1 MTTGL
6 QIGRYEVLRLLG
18 TGGMAQVY
26 LAQDTLIRRQVAVK
40 LLSPQFAHNERLQRR
55 FMAEAQMVAGLEN
68 PYIVPVYDFGEHEE
82 RPFIVMRYM
91 PHGTLA
97 DRIAEGPLSLQATA
111 VILKRLCIAL
121 HDAHAQGIVHRDLK
135 PSNVLFDQRNDS
147 FLADFGI
154 AKALEGGGMTTS
166 GIIGTPAYMSPEQAR
181 GVDEIDGRS
190 DIYSL
195 GILIF
200 EMLTGRQPYEA
211 DTPMAVALKHITE
224 PPPRIEAVMPGLP
237 PGLGPLITQAMAKE
251 PDDRFLDTLE
261 LADAFD
267 EILTGST
274 SATAMRDIPLPA
286 LRTQPRL
293 DKPLSAGMA
302 AQAASPPP
310 PLPMDSTDREF
321 EAIPSNVL
329 GGHSA
334 PVLALAT
341 YPARLLWASGSA
353 DHRVLVWDG
362 DSRAV
367 RHVLSGH
374 IGPVQALA
382 FSPDGG
388 LLASGSDDH
397 SVRVWRS
404 DTGHLVYALEGL
416 PTIVTALAFSPDYQ
430 LLAVAG
436 DDGTVYLYQAATG
449 QRVNELRGHRDW
461 VRGVTFSPG
470 GALLASA
477 SGDQTVYLWDV
488 ASGQPVRALSGRGG
502 TMWCAV
508 FISEDQILT
517 GSHRG
522 LIQHWELATGR
533 CMQTIQG
540 PPTGVWSLLVV
551 TNTRFLT
558 AGFDNNIREWDL
570 AKGSIQQ
577 TYSGHTRWVRRL
589 ALTGK
594 PGQFI
599 SASDDQTLR
608 VWQLIE

>member
-26 LAQDTLIRRQVAVK
+26 LAQDTLMRRQVAVK
-40 LLSPQFAHNERLQRR
+40 LLSPQFAHNVRLRQR
-55 FMAEAQMVAGLEN
+55 FLTEAQMVAGLEN
-68 PYIVPVYDFGEHEE
+68 PYIVPVYDFGEYEE

-97 DRIAEGPLSLQATA
+97 DRIAKGPLSLHATA
-111 VILKRLCIAL
+111 VILKRLCLAL

-135 PSNVLFDQRNDS
+135 PSNVLFDQRDDS

-181 GVDEIDGRS
+181 GMDQIDGRS

-224 PPPRIEAVMPGLP
+224 PPPRIEDVMPSLP
-237 PGLGPLITQAMAKE
+237 PGLGPLITQVMAKE
-251 PDDRFLDTLE
+251 PADRFADTVD
-261 LADAFD
+261 LADAF
-267 EILTGST
+267 EGILTGST
-274 SATAMRDIPLPA
+274 SATVMRDMPPPA
-286 LRTQPRL
+286 PRTQPRSE
-293 DKPLSAGMA
+293 KPLSARVT
-302 AQAASPPP
+302 PPP
-310 PLPMDSTDREF
+310 PLPIDSTDREF

-341 YPARLLWASGSA
+341 HPARLMWASGSA

-362 DSRAV
+362 ASRTV
-367 RHVLSGH
+367 RHALTGH
-374 IGPVQALA
+374 SGPVQALA
-382 FSPDGG
+382 FSPNGV
-388 LLASGSDDH
+388 LLASGGDDH

-404 DTGHLVYALEGL
+404 EYGNQEYALEGL
-416 PTIVTALAFSPDYQ
+416 PTIVTALAFSPDNQ
-430 LLAVAG
+430 RLAVAG
-436 DDGTVYLYQAATG
+436 DDGTVYLFQAANG
-449 QRVNELRGHRDW
+449 QRVGELRGHRDW
-461 VRGVTFSPG
+461 VRDVTFSPS

-533 CMQTIQG
+533 CMRTIQG
-540 PPTGVWSLLVV
+540 PPTGVWSLAVV
-551 TNTRFLT
+551 TETRFLT

-570 AKGSIQQ
+570 AKGTIQQ